1 MPSDISFSCKTLL
14 LVGQPYS
21 LVITL
26 NKFMPAVSLKI
37 LAIMNVIDFI

>member
-26 NKFMPAVSLKI
+26 NKFMPAVALKTWQLYI
-37 LAIMNVIDFI
+37 IDLI